1 MSKTFEI
8 MYLPLAAV
16 KFPLRPFYVES
27 HQERFQQENAIALYG
42 FNERPVLIDENA
54 IVVDGME
61 TCCALYKHGIEK
73 VKVLLVG
80 GASEI
85 ELRTL
90 RHALRVLPNLNTQT
104 ENLVADLECLL
115 DAGYPIH
122 SYISGLI
129 ELLESILPNV
139 EPVLVNA
146 EDPTETWES

>member
-1 MSKTFEI
+1 MGAV
-8 MYLPLAAV
+8 YVPLAAV
-16 KFPLRPFYVES
+16 KFPLHPLYVES
-27 HQERFQQENAIALYG
+27 HQERLQQENAVAIYG

-54 IVVDGME
+54 LVVDGME
-61 TCCALYKHGIEK
+61 TCCALYKHGIDK

-90 RHALRVLPNLNTQT
+90 RRALRVLPNLNFHT
-104 ENLVADLECLL
+104 ENLIADLECLL

-129 ELLESILPNV
+129 ELLESILPNI
-139 EPVLVNA
+139 EPVLVDA
-146 EDPTETWES
+146 EDPAETWES